1 MIYFLV
7 PCLNAIGDIYIY
19 NYIYNYMDMDG
30 YGPFP
35 QKMNTIIVN
44 GCFVWGVRFRRR
56 DLSSR
61 LLLQT
66 QHIAW
71 IFGPKVLAD
80 RPTNVPI
87 LQACHG
93 MVMPSAQESEENCTV
108 DSAD

>member
-1 MIYFLV
+1 
-7 PCLNAIGDIYIY
+7 
-19 NYIYNYMDMDG
+19 MDMDG

-71 IFGPKVLAD
+71 DIQSQGSCRQTNQCAD
-80 RPTNVPI
+80 S
-87 LQACHG
+87 
-93 MVMPSAQESEENCTV
+93 PSLSWDGHAISTRV
-108 DSAD
+108 